1 MKKQEKPQYFMTS
14 KNRTT
19 ANEHNLQR
27 CRYLDRIGKILES
40 LLPNNDERSFHK
52 FTKNVQNK
60 KQNYWQRQ
68 ERKTRETR
76 SNQRNMGEYINILI
90 TLSWNLFQK
99 SKLLFPESDKH
110 KYAVKLYITYG
121 IIFVLLCH
129 IKIQRGVRAIAQHL
143 GCFLIHGQLFD
154 SQHSVWFHKHHQE

>member
-40 LLPNNDERSFHK
+40 LLPNNDERSCHK
-52 FTKNVQNK
+52 FTKNEKNK
-60 KQNYWQRQ
+60 KQSYWQRQ

-76 SNQRNMGEYINILI
+76 STPEKYGRVYKHTHNTIRGLILEI
-90 TLSWNLFQK
+90 KTIISRK
-99 SKLLFPESDKH
+99 CHH
-110 KYAVKLYITYG
+110 KYAVKLYFTYE

-129 IKIQRGVRAIAQHL
+129 IKIQRGVRPIAQHL
-143 GCFLIHGQLFD
+143 GCFLTHGQLLD
-154 SQHSVWFHKHHQE
+154 SQHTI